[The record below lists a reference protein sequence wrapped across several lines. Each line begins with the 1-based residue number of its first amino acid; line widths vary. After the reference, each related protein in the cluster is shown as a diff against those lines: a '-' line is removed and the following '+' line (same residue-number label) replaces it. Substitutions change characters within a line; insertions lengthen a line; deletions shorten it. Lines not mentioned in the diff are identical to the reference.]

1 MIVVSLLCADLRY
14 LVVSEWWIAVT
25 MPSRRQEKVARVVR
39 ESVSDTIANRLSDP
53 RIEGFISV
61 TGVDVSPDLRSA
73 EVFLSI
79 MAPDDTARR
88 KTFTAIG
95 HATKHIQSRL
105 SRRMTSKFCPRLHFR
120 EDNKLKNT
128 LETLRIIDE
137 TAKELKE
144 KDAQQLEGGD
154 LE

>member
-1 MIVVSLLCADLRY
+1 
-14 LVVSEWWIAVT
+14 

-88 KTFTAIG
+88 KTFTAIE
-95 HATKHIQSRL
+95 HATKHIQARL

-137 TAKELKE
+137 ATKELKE
-144 KDAQQLEGGD
+144 KDAQQLEDSD